1 MQAQACLAC
10 PEGGPFLGTAFHAL
24 QIQLSINSCPAGGV
38 VREHQKALCMSC
50 AGPAACKGAPYAV
63 AGLSCLAHEANAK
76 WHSGH

>member
-38 VREHQKALCMSC
+38 VREHQTALCMSC
-50 AGPAACKGAPYAV
+50 AALQPARVPLMQLLACLV
-63 AGLSCLAHEANAK
+63 
-76 WHSGH
+76 